1 MSISIFR
8 TIMFSLVLVFSLS
21 GCGGLFQLI
30 KVEEKGGV
38 KNYRLQSQKL
48 GVQSIRNIDS
58 FFMRVESVGDKVMVS
73 LSHDLNFTQ
82 GTGTPNDIYCPLCPP
97 SSVFDPKEFTA
108 SDWDRERWWFGL
120 NDFKIDGINTISSN
134 PVKYEKNIIFDS
146 WSETITN
153 TYKKDE
159 FINFA
164 KKSDKMYV
172 NISSIKRNFSSN
184 KIEFANIKK
193 FANCLEDEKQCIES
207 K

>member
-1 MSISIFR
+1 MSI
-8 TIMFSLVLVFSLS
+8 TIKTIILGLVLGLSLS

-30 KVEEKGGV
+30 QVEEKDGM
-38 KNYRLQSQKL
+38 KNYKLQTQKL
-48 GVQSIRNIDS
+48 DVQPTKSVDS
-58 FFMRVESVGDKVMVS
+58 FNMRIESSGDKVIVS
-73 LSHDLNFTQ
+73 LSHDLRFTQ
-82 GTGTPNDIYCPLCPP
+82 GTGTPNNIYCPLCPP

-108 SDWDRERWWFGL
+108 SDWNRELWWYGL
-120 NDFKIDGINTISSN
+120 NDFKIDGINSVSTV
-134 PVKYEKNIIFDS
+134 PVKYEKNMIFDS
-146 WSETITN
+146 WSETVKN

-159 FINFA
+159 FINFV

>member
-1 MSISIFR
+1 MTR
-8 TIMFSLVLVFSLS
+8 NAAKGIM
-21 GCGGLFQLI
+21 
-30 KVEEKGGV
+30 
-38 KNYRLQSQKL
+38 Y
-48 GVQSIRNIDS
+48 
-58 FFMRVESVGDKVMVS
+58 
-73 LSHDLNFTQ
+73 
-82 GTGTPNDIYCPLCPP
+82 
-97 SSVFDPKEFTA
+97 
-108 SDWDRERWWFGL
+108 
-120 NDFKIDGINTISSN
+120 
-134 PVKYEKNIIFDS
+134 
-146 WSETITN
+146 TITN